1 MINSW
6 DWLDLMEQNFNNQP
20 CLATLNK
27 DKFYGK
33 VEINFE
39 AGIPKTVNFNR
50 HIKADT
56 SNLNERTP

>member
-6 DWLDLMEQNFNNQP
+6 DWLDDMERNFNNQH
-20 CLATLNK
+20 CLATLK
-27 DKFYGK
+27 QDKFYGK

-50 HIKADT
+50 HIKADM
-56 SNLNERTP
+56 SKP